1 MDKTSKNYH
10 DWLLKAEN
18 DLKAAKAII
27 DYYEQPPTD
36 TICYHCHQVAEKA
49 LKGFLVYKRAPFR
62 KIHDLI
68 TLLNVCLLEEE
79 ALEFLRSKIKE
90 LNKYYIEAKYPPDM
104 PIDYPIKESKEAIN
118 KADFILKTIKENS
131 RFFKNYS
138 SK

>member
-1 MDKTSKNYH
+1 MDKSSKNYH

-49 LKGFLVYKRAPFR
+49 LKGFLVYKKASFH

-68 TLLNVCLLEEE
+68 ALLNACLLKDKD
-79 ALEFLRSKIKE
+79 LEFLRNEINE

-104 PIDYPIKESKEAIN
+104 PIDYPVKESKEAID
-118 KADFILKTIKENS
+118 KAVFTLKTIKE
-131 RFFKNYS
+131 KIGL
-138 SK
+138 K